1 MGVWR
6 GLGADGFGVRGVTRS
21 GPVERAGVL
30 LRFRLPREGVEIR
43 VLGLS
48 PSLWFEA
55 VRSTRAHQIV
65 RRSGGGSVAP
75 PRVTS
80 FCSGIQ
86 IGTVQLE
93 TIEMGSAVRSA
104 RAIETLRCARIDDFL
119 RTPEWQ
125 RGDEKELRR

>member
-1 MGVWR
+1 M
-6 GLGADGFGVRGVTRS
+6 
-21 GPVERAGVL
+21 

-65 RRSGGGSVAP
+65 RRSGGGRVAP
-75 PRVTS
+75 LRVTS
-80 FCSGIQ
+80 FYSGI
-86 IGTVQLE
+86 QLE
-93 TIEMGSAVRSA
+93 TIEIGSAVRSA

>member
-1 MGVWR
+1 M
-6 GLGADGFGVRGVTRS
+6 
-21 GPVERAGVL
+21 

-80 FCSGIQ
+80 FCSEFQ
-86 IGTVQLE
+86 IGTIQLE
-93 TIEMGSAVRSA
+93 AIQSELIEIGSAVRSA
-104 RAIETLRCARIDDFL
+104 RAIETLRCARIDDSL